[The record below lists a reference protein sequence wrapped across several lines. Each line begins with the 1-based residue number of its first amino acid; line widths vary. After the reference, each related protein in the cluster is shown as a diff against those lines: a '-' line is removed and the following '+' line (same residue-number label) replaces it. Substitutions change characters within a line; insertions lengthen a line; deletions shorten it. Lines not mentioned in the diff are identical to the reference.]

1 MTEILFHTIEWFL
14 RSKKEMELQESWEQD
29 IKDFIYDW
37 FKMWEFM
44 VFYEDENWKEEEDSL
59 IWKIDFKK

>member
-1 MTEILFHTIEWFL
+1 MTEILFHNIEWFL
-14 RSKKEMELQESWEQD
+14 KSNKEMKLQENWEQD

-59 IWKIDFKK
+59 IWKIDFQK

>member
-1 MTEILFHTIEWFL
+1 MIEILFHNIEWFL
-14 RSKKEMELQESWEQD
+14 KSKKEMELQESWEQE

-37 FKMWEFM
+37 AKMWEFM